1 MTEAENALNDLKI
14 ILDPR
19 KAKRVSFTTSAA
31 AYVEKITRAYW
42 VNPDRYQE
50 SESFLKSYTDAS
62 NCDPINPVE
71 TEYIVT
77 PIIGRAAVFQ
87 GKWVHS
93 ECAWLP
99 ELGKLLQTL
108 TRVYDIASKQN
119 LWDRPAIPTYDNE
132 ILNALG
138 LSTTETDGVAFVISA
153 LTKESRAYC
162 LDSITDQELADQLTG
177 AGSGYI
183 YQGRRFE
190 VNAADNTAVFTVAFQ
205 KAASNAFVAAS
216 PDIFWYIN
224 KTTKQEQFHQLW
236 SKVNNTDPLTDLY
249 TPTAGYNVT
258 NVSVAEGEAGTLRIH
273 RTQLIEGI
281 GAKDAEY
288 ENRSTQTVNPHSFV
302 SGTMNVITVK
312 NHHLKSVA
320 SAYGTLNAAD
330 TGYTLVDI
338 DKVEEGGNGLW
349 TKIWLYEKPVWTAWD
364 NAATATNV
372 SYHNLDK
379 NSESFT
385 RIWTGIQ
392 ISDKDAAV
400 TACRLGTGA
409 GTAAQ
414 SGFRIN
420 DAYAQ
425 DNNNGSITVTQQQIL
440 NPSSGFDPG
449 GSRLDYDGII
459 LKHRNYVSA
468 RISGGVDAKDLVIK
482 SSYGQLFE
490 LADYASEQE
499 TAEEAWEWAEG
510 TLSPHGATLVPV
522 YDPSSGLLIGGAD
535 GYVNYVGNGV
545 WEAVRVCYENDDASH
560 TVPQPDP

>member
-1 MTEAENALNDLKI
+1 MTEKELKDLKI

-19 KAKRVSFTTSAA
+19 KATRVSFTTSPA
-31 AYVEKITRAYW
+31 AYVEKITRAFW
-42 VNPDRYQE
+42 VNHDRYQE
-50 SESFLKSYTDAS
+50 SKAFLKSYTDAS
-62 NCDPINPVE
+62 NCKTTAPVE
-71 TEYIVT
+71 TEYIVK
-77 PIIGRAAVFQ
+77 PGIGRASVFP

-93 ECAWLP
+93 ECAWIQQS
-99 ELGKLLQTL
+99 GNLLQTL
-108 TRVYDIASKQN
+108 TRVYDITKNQD

-162 LDSITDQELADQLTG
+162 LDSITDQQLVDQLTG
-177 AGSGYI
+177 EESGYV

-190 VNAADNTAVFTVAFQ
+190 VNAADNTAVFTVAFT
-205 KAASNAFVAAS
+205 KASSNAFLVTA

-236 SKVNNTDPLTDLY
+236 SKVNKDDPLTDLY

-258 NVSVAEGEAGTLRIH
+258 GVSIAEGEAGTLRIH

-281 GAKDAEY
+281 GAQDAEY

-302 SGTMNVITVK
+302 SGTMNVIAVQ
-312 NHHLKSVA
+312 NHHLKSVN

-330 TGYTLVDI
+330 AGYTLVDV
-338 DKVEEGGNGLW
+338 DKVEEGNGLW
-349 TKIWLYEKPVWTAWD
+349 TKIYSYEKPVWTAWD
-364 NAATATNV
+364 KDATATNIQ
-372 SYHNLDK
+372 YHNLGK

-385 RIWTGIQ
+385 QIWTGIR
-392 ISDKDAAV
+392 IANKNTAV
-400 TACRLGTGA
+400 SNCRLGTGT

-425 DNNNGSITVTQQQIL
+425 DNNNGSITVTQKQIL
-440 NPSSGFDPG
+440 NPSAGFDPG

-468 RISGGVDAKDLVIK
+468 RISGGVDAKKLIIR
-482 SSYGQLFE
+482 SGYGQLFE
-490 LADYASEQE
+490 LADYDSEQQA
-499 TAEEAWEWAEG
+499 AEVAWDWAEG

-522 YDPSSGLLIGGAD
+522 YDPSSGLLIGGKD
-535 GYVNYVGNGV
+535 GRVNYVGNGV